1 MCSPVVLGLGVR
13 PEDDTRPVEADDV
26 RLGHNMTDDIST
38 YLSLSVAGGYAI
50 STKKMVS
57 MMDNRRPPAPGHV
70 RATTRVPDVLAAL
83 WVRGCRADVR
93 V

>member
-38 YLSLSVAGGYAI
+38 YLTLSVAGGYAI

-57 MMDNRRPPAPGHV
+57 MMDNRWPRSMCGRQFASQMS
-70 RATTRVPDVLAAL
+70 
-83 WVRGCRADVR
+83 
-93 V
+93 

>member
-38 YLSLSVAGGYAI
+38 YLYA
-50 STKKMVS
+50 
-57 MMDNRRPPAPGHV
+57 
-70 RATTRVPDVLAAL
+70 L
-83 WVRGCRADVR
+83 GCGQIRDR
-93 V
+93 C

>member
-38 YLSLSVAGGYAI
+38 YLYALSCGQIRDLDEEDGEH
-50 STKKMVS
+50 
-57 MMDNRRPPAPGHV
+57 DG
-70 RATTRVPDVLAAL
+70 
-83 WVRGCRADVR
+83 
-93 V
+93 